1 MGYYTDFDGQFE
13 ISPALTPEHIT
24 ATNNYDLSRPME
36 HLGFCNWKTDGS
48 RLFSPANKAYYAQEW
63 LRDMVEYFFKPNGYT
78 LNGKVEWN
86 GEDKND
92 SGVISVYDNIIYITP
107 YVRTPGKTYSLN
119 YVG

>member
-1 MGYYTDFDGQFE
+1 
-13 ISPALTPEHIT
+13 
-24 ATNNYDLSRPME
+24 
-36 HLGFCNWKTDGS
+36 
-48 RLFSPANKAYYAQEW
+48 
-63 LRDMVEYFFKPNGYT
+63 MVEYFFKPNGYT